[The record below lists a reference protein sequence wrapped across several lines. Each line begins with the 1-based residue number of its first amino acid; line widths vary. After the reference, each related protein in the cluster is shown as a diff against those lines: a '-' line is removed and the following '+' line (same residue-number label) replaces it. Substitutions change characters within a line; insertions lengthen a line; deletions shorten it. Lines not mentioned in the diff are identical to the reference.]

1 MAKLGMDDEAV
12 RALAGQLDGHAK
24 AIIGLVGQVEGV
36 VSRMRSTWRGHDA
49 DAFTGWWHNQ
59 HRPALQRA
67 HVSIS
72 GLAQSARNNAAAQ
85 QNASSL
91 TADVHAGVHA
101 GGVAAHAEQHSVTAK
116 SAPPPSL
123 DGYHA
128 AYENHDPALRP
139 YAEGQC
145 TSWAVYRREELGLPL
160 PPNIPNG
167 ENGFQMAGHIGLVDP
182 GEAGQGSLVSLTNG
196 NNHVMVVESV
206 SVPTGS
212 DLHAFVVSE
221 MNALG
226 RNDGTDFSPNSTLV
240 EHANGTWT
248 LTNDVD
254 GLRRSRALASASVQI
269 SAVR

>member
-12 RALAGQLDGHAK
+12 RSLAGQLDGHAK

-36 VSRMRSTWRGHDA
+36 VSRMRTTWHGHDA

-59 HRPALQRA
+59 HRPAMQRA
-67 HVSIS
+67 HDSIC
-72 GLAQSARNNAAAQ
+72 GLAQSARNNATAQ
-85 QNASSL
+85 ESASSP
-91 TADVHAGVHA
+91 TADVHA
-101 GGVAAHAEQHSVTAK
+101 GGVAAHAGQHSSTVK

-128 AYENHDPALRP
+128 AYANHDPALRP
-139 YAEGQC
+139 YDEGQC
-145 TSWAVYRREELGLPL
+145 TSWAVYRREQLGLPL

-167 ENGFQMAGHIGLVDP
+167 ENGFQMAGHIGLVEPDQ
-182 GEAGQGSLVSLTNG
+182 AGQGSLVSLTNG
-196 NNHVMVVESV
+196 NNHVMVIERVG
-206 SVPTGS
+206 VPTGG
-212 DLHAFVVSE
+212 DRHTFVVSE

-240 EHANGTWT
+240 EHANATWT
-248 LTNDVD
+248 LTNVVD
-254 GLRRSRALASASVQI
+254 GVSRSRVLASASVQI